1 MTSDFEKYKEES
13 VLIKD
18 LEKGHDAAYEFIF
31 ESYYEPLCLYAKK
44 IVYDLDTAED
54 IVHNTLCKLW
64 LKRESLGLKVSVKS
78 FLYRSVYNASLNHI
92 RHKQI
97 EEKYVQE
104 KYYQYLDQEE
114 ILSPQR
120 ELEIM
125 NEELGKQI
133 ETAINSLPEKC
144 REVFKLSRIS
154 GLKNREIAEE
164 LDVSIN
170 TVQTQLSIGLKRLRQ
185 ALGEQRFLFFLLCT
199 RRLKKT

>member
-13 VLIKD
+13 VLIKE
-18 LEKGHDAAYEFIF
+18 LEKGRDAAYEFIF
-31 ESYYEPLCLYAKK
+31 ESYYELLCLYAKK

-78 FLYRSVYNASLNHI
+78 FLYRSVYNACLNHI
-92 RHKQI
+92 HHKHI

-104 KYYQYLDQEE
+104 KYYQYLDQEAV
-114 ILSPQR
+114 LSPQR

-133 ETAINSLPEKC
+133 ETAVNILPEKC
-144 REVFKLSRIS
+144 REVFKLTRTS

-164 LDVSIN
+164 LDVPIN
-170 TVQTQLSIGLKRLRQ
+170 TVQTNLPIALKRLRQ
-185 ALGEQRFLFFLLCT
+185 ALVEYRLTILFLWV
-199 RRLKKT
+199 RSRKID